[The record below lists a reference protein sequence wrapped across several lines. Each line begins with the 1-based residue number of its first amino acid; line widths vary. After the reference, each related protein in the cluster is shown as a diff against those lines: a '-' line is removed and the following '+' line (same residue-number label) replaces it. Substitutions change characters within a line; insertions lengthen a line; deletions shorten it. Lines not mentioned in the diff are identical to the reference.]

1 MKKITLF
8 LLLIVAYV
16 QAAPDNVVRLEG
28 ISIQGNSEEPQV
40 IYITPWQEPPGTK
53 GLYQGPYSDKEQWLN
68 TLDEKRLN
76 YEMDR
81 ASQLLNPNK
90 KEQ

>member
-1 MKKITLF
+1 MRNITPLLF
-8 LLLIVAYV
+8 LAAAFA

-76 YEMDR
+76 YEMER
-81 ASQLLNPNK
+81 ASELLKPTK
-90 KEQ
+90 TEP